1 MSSQGYQ
8 GYLTLPPW
16 RKIGFR
22 KSRFETIVLRF
33 RCASLEIKIPFPLF
47 ASNSIRSSLIGLRE
61 ISFEFETSRSRRN
74 NLLASNNSFFKF
86 AIISEIA
93 AVDNIVWD
101 YYFFFFFLSMS
112 RVCRQRIV
120 GEGKE
125 KGGKGRAKRYEEG
138 NNKFFTHS
146 SIFSRGDTKSRL
158 SPAEPGRAALKGFLN
173 KPITI
178 RGGVI
183 INEAPA
189 GKAR

>member
-47 ASNSIRSSLIGLRE
+47 ASISIRSSLIGLRE

-101 YYFFFFFLSMS
+101 YFFFFFLSFDVESMS
-112 RVCRQRIV
+112 TENSRGRK
-120 GEGKE
+120 GEGRVGKSE
-125 KGGKGRAKRYEEG
+125 K
-138 NNKFFTHS
+138 
-146 SIFSRGDTKSRL
+146 
-158 SPAEPGRAALKGFLN
+158 
-173 KPITI
+173 I
-178 RGGVI
+178 RGG
-183 INEAPA
+183 
-189 GKAR
+189 K